1 MIEKVVTRWLRGE
14 GNDPLGDA
22 CAYRTRSRWRR
33 FPDRGHVLGRL
44 RVRVVDVHLENLP
57 CIPPILLHFC
67 FIGLRQRHNVFRHNG
82 CHVIK
87 QARQKVAAHHGRIS
101 STCHFVTM
109 KCLGDHRTALPLAA
123 DVNLLSLAVF

>member
-1 MIEKVVTRWLRGE
+1 MLLLIASSVRLLLAPRGRSHSGCRQLLLAIPPGRSVPE
-14 GNDPLGDA
+14 SAAPRTD
-22 CAYRTRSRWRR
+22 RTRSRWRR

-57 CIPPILLHFC
+57 CIPPIL
-67 FIGLRQRHNVFRHNG
+67 
-82 CHVIK
+82 
-87 QARQKVAAHHGRIS
+87 HGRIS